1 MAESLCMV
9 ASATESHTTTES
21 YKIANSSA
29 VQFLPCFYLKKKKKI
44 LKKVNFV
51 SAIVFHWE
59 LCVAVNIVYELY
71 AFVFYWEP
79 YITYFIDVGPNLLI
93 ES

>member
-29 VQFLPCFYLKKKKKI
+29 VQFLPCFYLKKKKK
-44 LKKVNFV
+44 KVDFV
-51 SAIVFHWE
+51 SAVVFHGE

-71 AFVFYWEP
+71 AFVFYGEP

>member
-1 MAESLCMV
+1 MV
-9 ASATESHTTTES
+9 ALATESHTTTTTES
-21 YKIANSSA
+21 YKIADSSA
-29 VQFLPCFYLKKKKKI
+29 VQFLPWFYLEKK
-44 LKKVNFV
+44 KKVNFM
-51 SAIVFHWE
+51 SAVVFYWE